1 MNIITFV
8 KDMLSLGTIPAYIS
22 LGCIGVFLL
31 CVIWHTIRGYKR
43 SVFKQLL
50 HLALVGVS
58 IAAAFFISNFLWTR
72 SLNLLDEYT
81 LEDLFGLIGVTMPE
95 SIMGTLNLFDHAVIE
110 YILMLPIGV
119 VVMPAVFMLLFF
131 VINSIMKFVYLI
143 LSGFLFF
150 ATGDHIVAKVSALI
164 LGALE
169 GALVASVILLPVASV
184 ADLAEDAYD
193 MIVEVNDER
202 GVEESTA
209 EKYYVEYVSPF
220 AENPA
225 LDLIDKLGSDVL
237 LNKLASVEDGGV
249 ILNMRDEFASVI
261 RFAFADIPALKD
273 TDWLN
278 LTEQDKAVINDIV
291 DFVATSPYKATIIT
305 EMLGYM
311 DSVVGIDDMGESSGE
326 IIIALFD
333 IFDNIEREELPD
345 VLHVFTD
352 FYFLVSDEGILG
364 GFSSGDRTVLTK
376 AFTEKDENGNTTLS
390 RMTAILERN
399 ERTAPLVSTFTKMTI
414 TVLSNSMGIDQD
426 AITKYNDM
434 KSSIGGALKAIDTT
448 KSEEE
453 QVADMSAA
461 LAEAFANNGM
471 SVEEGAINNMAK
483 GIIENYSGSENISD
497 SDFDS
502 IMLGYYQANM
512 DSLENLGQ

>member
-1 MNIITFV
+1 MNIISFV

-22 LGCIGVFLL
+22 LGCIGVFLFF
-31 CVIWHTIRGYKR
+31 VIWHTVKGYKR

-50 HLALVGVS
+50 HLALVVIS
-58 IAAAFFISNFLWTR
+58 IAAAFFISSFLWTR

-81 LEDLFGLIGVTMPE
+81 LEELLGLIGIPVPE
-95 SIMGTLNLFDHAVIE
+95 SIMETLNLFDLAVIE

-131 VINSIMKFVYLI
+131 VINALLKFVYLI
-143 LSGFLFF
+143 FARFLDLVVGELKIARFF
-150 ATGDHIVAKVSALI
+150 GLI

-169 GALVASVILLPVASV
+169 GVLVASVILLPVASV

-193 MIVEVNDER
+193 MIVEVNEER
-202 GVEESTA
+202 GIEESTA

-225 LDLIDKLGSDVL
+225 LDLIDKLGSDML
-237 LNKLASVEDGGV
+237 LDSLSSVEDGGV

-261 RFAFADIPALKD
+261 RFAFADIPALKG

-278 LTEQDKAVINDIV
+278 LTERDKAVIDDIV
-291 DFVATSPYKATIIT
+291 GFVADSPYKATIIT

-311 DSVVGIDDMGESSGE
+311 DSVIGIDDMGESSGE

-333 IFDNIEREELPD
+333 IFDNIERDELPE
-345 VLHVFTD
+345 VLRVFED
-352 FYFLVSDEGILG
+352 FYFLVSDEGILS
-364 GFSSGDRTVLTK
+364 GFSTGDRGALTK
-376 AFTEKDENGNTTLS
+376 AFTVKDENGNTTLS
-390 RMTAILERN
+390 KMTAILERN
-399 ERTAPLVSTFTKMTI
+399 ERTAILVTTFTKMTI
-414 TVLSNSMGIDQD
+414 TVLSDSMGLDQN

-434 KSSIGGALKAIDTT
+434 KSSINGAIKAIDTT
-448 KSEEE
+448 KTKEE

-461 LAEAFANNGM
+461 LAEAFATNGM
-471 SVEEGAINNMAK
+471 NVEEGAINNMAK
-483 GIIENYSGSENISD
+483 GIIENYSDSENISD

-512 DSLENLGQ
+512 DSLGNLLQ